1 MGTGQRV
8 QAWSGPPPPTMQGPA
23 APLCPPVPPGRKRFG
38 CGDWGREKSVQSEAT
53 GVAPSSWGSHAG
65 AGEGASQAL
74 GRGEQAPSP
83 SSSGLRG
90 MGDTAKTVFP
100 SPRYL
105 AHRSFQGEAPS
116 VYDSC
121 PAGNETAC
129 DAGARQGN

>member
-74 GRGEQAPSP
+74 GRGGA
-83 SSSGLRG
+83 G
-90 MGDTAKTVFP
+90 TFP
-100 SPRYL
+100 FFLGS
-105 AHRSFQGEAPS
+105 AWDGGH
-116 VYDSC
+116 C
-121 PAGNETAC
+121 
-129 DAGARQGN
+129 